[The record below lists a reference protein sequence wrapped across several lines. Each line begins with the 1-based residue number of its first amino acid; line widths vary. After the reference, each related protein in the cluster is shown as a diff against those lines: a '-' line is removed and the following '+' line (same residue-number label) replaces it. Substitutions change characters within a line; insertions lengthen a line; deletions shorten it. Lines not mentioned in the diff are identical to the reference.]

1 MTSAEAQKI
10 LDAVNR
16 EAMLDLAQELVK
28 IPSFKTEET
37 EVARFIATYL
47 ESRGYQVQLQE
58 VEPGRFQT
66 IATLRGTGGGKSL
79 MLNGHIDIDPLAM
92 GWRRDHWTPQI
103 EGDRLYGAGI
113 RNMKAGVASMI
124 AAAEAVR
131 RSGVA
136 LKGDL
141 VLACVVGELQ
151 GGVGTKYL
159 CHHGPLADMAVVPEP
174 FGAEIRAK
182 STELSYTAPDLLPT
196 KFTAQEIRHQS
207 APECRD
213 SVLQRVT
220 RVPARLSRDVVNGPG
235 PKSFY
240 FTQQGSVYLS
250 CTPIPWKQPFQRF
263 CRLMESISYAFSTP
277 RVGSTPTPGTI
288 VFSKIRPA
296 LTPPFLIL
304 VGRTSLFP
312 I

>member
-1 MTSAEAQKI
+1 MPDFIQIIKELEAERDHLSEAIEAIRALAANKPRRGRPPKGSVRNPHKGRARLDGARTFRSAEFAKSCKLRRAQ
-10 LDAVNR
+10 R
-16 EAMLDLAQELVK
+16 YSC
-28 IPSFKTEET
+28 PSDRSYRLFSTT
-37 EVARFIATYL
+37 ART
-47 ESRGYQVQLQE
+47 
-58 VEPGRFQT
+58 
-66 IATLRGTGGGKSL
+66 
-79 MLNGHIDIDPLAM
+79 
-92 GWRRDHWTPQI
+92 
-103 EGDRLYGAGI
+103 
-113 RNMKAGVASMI
+113 
-124 AAAEAVR
+124 
-131 RSGVA
+131 
-136 LKGDL
+136 
-141 VLACVVGELQ
+141 
-151 GGVGTKYL
+151 
-159 CHHGPLADMAVVPEP
+159 EP

-296 LTPPFLIL
+296 LTPPLLIL